1 MDGTYIHEEQPPVP
15 PDEEQLE
22 GSPSEEELD
31 EELDEELEAV
41 ALHDMD
47 GTCRGGGGP
56 VPPDEEQLEGSA
68 PNEEEL
74 EEELD
79 EELQ

>member
-1 MDGTYIHEEQPPVP
+1 
-15 PDEEQLE
+15 
-22 GSPSEEELD
+22 
-31 EELDEELEAV
+31 
-41 ALHDMD
+41 MD